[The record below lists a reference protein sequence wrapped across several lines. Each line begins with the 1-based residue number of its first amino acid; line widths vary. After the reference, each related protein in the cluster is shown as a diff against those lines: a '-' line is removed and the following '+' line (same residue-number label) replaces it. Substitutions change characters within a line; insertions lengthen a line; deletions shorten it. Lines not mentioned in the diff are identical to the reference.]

1 MIRNPSETSNLPQD
15 LSPASQL
22 EIERMRLA
30 EAFADLY
37 DLLGRYA
44 PLWYTRE
51 LQERA
56 ESVLQQLRKT

>member
-1 MIRNPSETSNLPQD
+1 MIRNPSDPSRLPQH
-15 LSPASQL
+15 LNQASQV
-22 EIERMRLA
+22 EIEQRRLA

-37 DLLGRYA
+37 ELLGRYA

-56 ESVLQQLRKT
+56 ESVLRQLGKT